1 MVTDKVLGNLENFT
15 VNSREVDKV
24 YMEWFELEKKRIKK
38 QTDRGEEIGIVVP
51 ADVHLKNH
59 DVIYADQE
67 KIIAIEQ
74 LPCELTVVRVDTM
87 KQMGRLCFE
96 LGNRHLSLAIS
107 DNEVR
112 VVYDEPTFLYLKKLG
127 FDAEKKRGLF
137 ENYTVC
143 HAHGHGEEAHHGHTH
158 GHHHHETGIHEHK
171 NRDFNCQAC

>member
-67 KIIAIEQ
+67 KIIA
-74 LPCELTVVRVDTM
+74 M

-127 FDAEKKRGLF
+127 FDAEKKRGMF

-143 HAHGHGEEAHHGHTH
+143 HAHGHGDEAHHGHTH

-171 NRDFNCQAC
+171 NRDLNCQAC

>member
-1 MVTDKVLGNLENFT
+1 MVTDKVLGNLESFT

-38 QTDRGEEIGIVVP
+38 QTERGEEIGIVVP

-112 VVYDEPTFLYLKKLG
+112 VVY
-127 FDAEKKRGLF
+127 

-143 HAHGHGEEAHHGHTH
+143 HAHGHGDETHHGHTH

-171 NRDFNCQAC
+171 NRDLNCQAC

>member
-1 MVTDKVLGNLENFT
+1 MVTDKVLGNLESFT

-74 LPCELTVVRVDTM
+74 IMWD
-87 KQMGRLCFE
+87 
-96 LGNRHLSLAIS
+96 
-107 DNEVR
+107 
-112 VVYDEPTFLYLKKLG
+112 
-127 FDAEKKRGLF
+127 
-137 ENYTVC
+137 
-143 HAHGHGEEAHHGHTH
+143 
-158 GHHHHETGIHEHK
+158 
-171 NRDFNCQAC
+171 